1 MLVIAYW
8 ICPDENDMHSKTKP
22 FTHIDANTF
31 VNCTWNK
38 NFFKVGRED
47 QHDKL
52 LDEKLPLDPNFFSV
66 SITGK
71 L

>member
-1 MLVIAYW
+1 MQTLLQTALEI
-8 ICPDENDMHSKTKP
+8 K
-22 FTHIDANTF
+22 
-31 VNCTWNK
+31 
-38 NFFKVGRED
+38 FKVGRQD

-52 LDEKLPLDPNFFSV
+52 LDEKFPFDPNFFSV